1 MIIINLWTGAS
12 VNIKNLESYFKESIN
27 SKEIDP
33 KLWDRL
39 IWQEALDRAL
49 QKKRDRRS
57 KLYSA
62 PISKL
67 DEKQN

>member
-12 VNIKNLESYFKESIN
+12 VNIKTLESYFKESIN
-27 SKEIDP
+27 CKEIDP

-39 IWQEALDRAL
+39 IWQEALDKAL

-57 KLYSA
+57 KLYST

>member
-1 MIIINLWTGAS
+1 

-39 IWQEALDRAL
+39 IWQEALDKAL